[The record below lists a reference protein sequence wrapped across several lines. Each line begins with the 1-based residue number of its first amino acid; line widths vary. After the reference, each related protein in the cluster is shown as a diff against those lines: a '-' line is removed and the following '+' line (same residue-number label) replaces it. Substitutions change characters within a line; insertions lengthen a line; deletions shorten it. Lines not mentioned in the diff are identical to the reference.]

1 MAMWR
6 IQYSVQGRMGF
17 PMDMLRYDSS
27 FPYSSEDVAK
37 IEDSEPYKHSEMQD
51 ALQVAFKVLQQR
63 VETPGGIMPE
73 SWVVAAYQKAKDALD
88 GKGREVLTV
97 RLVHYADTKHWT
109 PTNLRWQSFLW
120 SVVPDSIGVSK
131 VG

>member
-6 IQYSVQGRMGF
+6 IQYEVQGRVDF
-17 PMDMLRYDSS
+17 PLDMLRYDSS

-37 IEDSEPYKHSEMQD
+37 IEDSRGARSTD
-51 ALQVAFKVLQQR
+51 AV
-63 VETPGGIMPE
+63 M
-73 SWVVAAYQKAKDALD
+73 
-88 GKGREVLTV
+88 TV

-109 PTNLRWQSFLW
+109 PTQGRWQSFLW
-120 SVVPDSIGVSK
+120 SVVPGYGVSK